1 MPAIELVSVMANH
14 YPEMHHQST
23 MVKTKEKLWMTT
35 LLWIGISVAFR
46 AVGSSTIACKLRHAL
61 LATDARYIK
70 KYADEK
76 SDMES
81 HKERRVV

>member
-1 MPAIELVSVMANH
+1 
-14 YPEMHHQST
+14 MHHQST
-23 MVKTKEKLWMTT
+23 VVKTKEKLWMTT
-35 LLWIGISVAFR
+35 LRPSMDRHHDIR
-46 AVGSSTIACKLRHAL
+46 TVGSSTMACKLRHAL

-81 HKERRVV
+81 NRERRVV